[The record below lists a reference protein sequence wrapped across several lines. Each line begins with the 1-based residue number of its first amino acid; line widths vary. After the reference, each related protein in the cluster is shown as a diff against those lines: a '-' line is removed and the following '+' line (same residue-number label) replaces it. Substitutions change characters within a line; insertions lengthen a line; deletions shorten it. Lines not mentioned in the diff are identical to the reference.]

1 MIVHKKIMCTFQ
13 FLQCIIPYINNPKGI
28 LRMARVKKEKDNYIN
43 NKDFSQAVCD
53 YVEAYQDAEGIKPIV
68 PDYVA
73 LGFQQIAHGLSRKPN
88 FIGYSYRDEMVMDAI
103 ENCLRAIRNYNI
115 EAATRTGKPNA
126 FAYFTQICYYAFLRR
141 IAKEKKQKEIK
152 DELINNGYASDLFE
166 INSNQDE
173 YSRQITMTYIEE
185 VKNKMRDQLETTDD
199 EYIKPDTPLPKRRI
213 RKTNDSDLTEF
224 V

>member
-1 MIVHKKIMCTFQ
+1 MNKK
-13 FLQCIIPYINNPKGI
+13 KS
-28 LRMARVKKEKDNYIN
+28 KNYIN
-43 NKDFSQAVCD
+43 NKDFSAAVCD
-53 YVEAYQDAEGIKPIV
+53 YVESYNAHKGADKPIV
-68 PDYVA
+68 PNYVA
-73 LGFQQIAHGLSRKPN
+73 LGFKQIAEGLSHKPN

-152 DELINNGYASDLFE
+152 DEIIENGFTSDMLE
-166 INSNQDE
+166 ISANQDD
-173 YSRQITMTYIEE
+173 YSKQITISYIEE
-185 VKNKMRDQLETTDD
+185 VKNKLRENQETTDE
-199 EYIKPDTPLPKRRI
+199 EYVKPQSSLPKRRV

-224 V
+224 L

>member
-1 MIVHKKIMCTFQ
+1 
-13 FLQCIIPYINNPKGI
+13 
-28 LRMARVKKEKDNYIN
+28 MARVKKEKDNYIN

>member
-1 MIVHKKIMCTFQ
+1 MCTFK

-43 NKDFSQAVCD
+43 NRDFSQAVCD
-53 YVEAYQDAEGIKPIV
+53 YVEAYRDADDIKPIV
-68 PDYVA
+68 PGYVA
-73 LGFQQIAHGLSRKPN
+73 LGFQQIAQGLSRKPN

-199 EYIKPDTPLPKRRI
+199 EYIKPDVSLPKRRI

>member
-1 MIVHKKIMCTFQ
+1 
-13 FLQCIIPYINNPKGI
+13 
-28 LRMARVKKEKDNYIN
+28 MARVKKEKDNYIN

-141 IAKEKKQKEIK
+141 IAKEKRQKEIK
-152 DELINNGYASDLFE
+152 DELIDNGYGSDLFE
-166 INSNQDE
+166 INNNQDD
-173 YSRQITMTYIEE
+173 YSKQITMSYIEE
-185 VKNKMRDQLETTDD
+185 VKNKMRENLEMTDE
-199 EYIKPDTPLPKRRI
+199 EYVKPQASLPKRRA

-224 V
+224 L